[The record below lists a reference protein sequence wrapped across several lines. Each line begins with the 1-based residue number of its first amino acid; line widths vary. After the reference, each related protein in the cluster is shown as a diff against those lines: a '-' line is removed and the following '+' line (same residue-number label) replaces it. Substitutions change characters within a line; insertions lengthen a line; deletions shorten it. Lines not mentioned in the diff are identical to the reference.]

1 MVGCELRSRHFP
13 LSDRPDSVIQ
23 SGHGATTT
31 KHYSR
36 MKCAMVGHTAHLHA
50 SSTSR
55 SAKTGIWEGGPDA
68 HVPSVGPTRS
78 RWIDAA
84 VFVTLAA
91 ISTSL
96 VCATAAR
103 RPLWYDELMTLHMVS
118 APDVASF
125 WRMLVGGTDLNP
137 PLHHLTVRAVTSF
150 LGYGPLA
157 LRVPSIAGFGL
168 MAVCLYAIMRR
179 HVGRAAACVALLF
192 PFTTRAYW
200 YAFEAR
206 PYGLMMGFCAL
217 AFFCWQSAAADRR
230 RTLALVGLM
239 LSLAAAISTHF
250 YTVFVFLALASGE
263 LARTLSRRRL
273 DLAVWAAFGVG
284 ALPLG
289 LFGPVIASA
298 RSRSTDFWSRPSMTK
313 CFDFY
318 SWLISTEAIFPL
330 LVLGLV
336 SICLATLTR
345 PTQAQPGETGDK
357 SSRKMPI
364 HECVA
369 LVAFTLI
376 PVFTHVVA
384 LTVTNA
390 FVERYALTAVIGLS
404 AMTSLFLDWRPRGK
418 MAALVP
424 AVVFLFWVAFVQ
436 VIVCRRVTSE
446 RDAYALLSR
455 ELAHADGEQLPIV
468 VADARDYLQ
477 LRYKAAEPLAG
488 RLMFARGVPGSPA
501 EASSA
506 GEIERLGRWVPLVID
521 DLAALE
527 KAHPRFLVYGR
538 CDSGLVTSLADPG
551 SGAVVTARGPELY
564 LVQGPR
570 QDISTVRLQHNETPV
585 AE

>member
-13 LSDRPDSVIQ
+13 LFKKPNSVIQ
-23 SGHGATTT
+23 ARQGRDTNEAPLTDEMRH
-31 KHYSR
+31 
-36 MKCAMVGHTAHLHA
+36 VWPA
-50 SSTSR
+50 SSL
-55 SAKTGIWEGGPDA
+55 AGIVPAPFCDEG
-68 HVPSVGPTRS
+68 PSGIRIRRRGTIVGPITPPADRTGCCRHADGNLARARVRDRRS
-78 RWIDAA
+78 PAA
-84 VFVTLAA
+84 
-91 ISTSL
+91 L
-96 VCATAAR
+96 VRRAHDSSYGICAR
-103 RPLWYDELMTLHMVS
+103 RGFVL
-118 APDVASF
+118 
-125 WRMLVGGTDLNP
+125 RMLVGGTDLNP
-137 PLHHLTVRAVTSF
+137 PLHHLTVRAVTPF

-179 HVGRAAACVALLF
+179 HVGRAAACVALLL

-206 PYGLMMGFCAL
+206 PYGLMMGFSAL
-217 AFFCWQSAAADRR
+217 ALFCWQSAAADRR

-263 LARTLSRRRL
+263 LARTLARRRL
-273 DLAVWAAFGVG
+273 DLAVWAAFGLG

-289 LFGPVIASA
+289 LFIPVIASA
-298 RSRSTDFWSRPSMTK
+298 RSRSIGFWSQPSMTK

-330 LVLGLV
+330 VVLGLV
-336 SICLATLTR
+336 SVCLATLAR
-345 PTQAQPGETGDK
+345 PVPNRPGPTDDK
-357 SSRKMPI
+357 SPRKMPI

-384 LTVTNA
+384 LTITHA

-404 AMTSLFLDWRPRGK
+404 AMTALFFDWRPRGK

-455 ELAHADGEQLPIV
+455 ELRAPMGSSCRSWSQTPETTFNCATRP
-468 VADARDYLQ
+468 RSR
-477 LRYKAAEPLAG
+477 LRG
-488 RLMFARGVPGSPA
+488 GSC
-501 EASSA
+501 S
-506 GEIERLGRWVPLVID
+506 LV
-521 DLAALE
+521 E
-527 KAHPRFLVYGR
+527 
-538 CDSGLVTSLADPG
+538 
-551 SGAVVTARGPELY
+551 
-564 LVQGPR
+564 
-570 QDISTVRLQHNETPV
+570 
-585 AE
+585 